1 MDTTPG
7 FGQTSPGFGQSNSG
21 FGQTNP
27 GFGGTNPGLGSQT
40 NRRLAAVMF
49 LDMVGYSAMMAN
61 DEERALACVAE
72 LEKLLRAEVPKFGG
86 RVVKFLGDGSMME
99 FPTALAAVRCS
110 QSVLQ
115 DVESNN
121 AWVPEKKRYSVR
133 IGLHLGELVDRQDD
147 IFSNAVN
154 VAARIQPLADPGGI
168 AMSSFIYS
176 QVENQ
181 LDLKGVYLPPQ
192 KLKNIPEKMRIFLV
206 EPVGG
211 DVTGRAIRRHKPLAV
226 KTIMSVAAV
235 IVGLFLAYYFFTHS
249 SSASADTT
257 TKTPAKA
264 PASKPKP

>member
-1 MDTTPG
+1 MDSTP
-7 FGQTSPGFGQSNSG
+7 G

-27 GFGGTNPGLGSQT
+27 GFGQTNPGFGNSNPASGQP

-49 LDMVGYSAMMAN
+49 LDMVGYSAMMAG

-86 RVVKFLGDGSMME
+86 RVVKFLGDGSMAE

-110 QSVLQ
+110 QSVIQ

-121 AWVPEKKRYSVR
+121 AWVPAEKRYSVR
-133 IGLHLGELVDRQDD
+133 IGLHLGELVDRADD

-181 LDLKGVYLPPQ
+181 LDLKGTYLPPQ

-206 EPVGG
+206 DPVGG
-211 DVTGRAIRRHKPLAV
+211 DAAGRAIRRHKPFATKVAIGSAV
-226 KTIMSVAAV
+226 LLVVV
-235 IVGLFLAYYFFTHS
+235 ILTYYFSTRS
-249 SSASADTT
+249 
-257 TKTPAKA
+257 
-264 PASKPKP
+264 

>member
-1 MDTTPG
+1 MDSTP
-7 FGQTSPGFGQSNSG
+7 G

-27 GFGGTNPGLGSQT
+27 GFGQTNPGFGNTNPASGQP

-49 LDMVGYSAMMAN
+49 LDMVGYSAMMAG

-86 RVVKFLGDGSMME
+86 RVVKFLGDGSMAE

-110 QSVLQ
+110 QSVIQ

-121 AWVPEKKRYSVR
+121 AWVPAEKRYSVR
-133 IGLHLGELVDRQDD
+133 IGLHLGELVDRADD

-181 LDLKGVYLPPQ
+181 LDLKGTYLPPQ

-206 EPVGG
+206 DPVGG
-211 DVTGRAIRRHKPLAV
+211 DAAGRAIRRHKPFATKVAIGSAV
-226 KTIMSVAAV
+226 LLVVV
-235 IVGLFLAYYFFTHS
+235 ILTYYFSTRS
-249 SSASADTT
+249 
-257 TKTPAKA
+257 
-264 PASKPKP
+264 

>member
-1 MDTTPG
+1 ME
-7 FGQTSPGFGQSNSG
+7 TSSGFGQSSSG
-21 FGQTNP
+21 FGQSSSSFGNTNP
-27 GFGGTNPGLGSQT
+27 GFGGTNPPQGQP

-176 QVENQ
+176 QIENQ

-211 DVTGRAIRRHKPLAV
+211 DVAGRAIRRHKPLAV
-226 KTIMSVAAV
+226 KTIVTAV
-235 IVGLFLAYYFFTHS
+235 VVLVGLIAAYYYFS
-249 SSASADTT
+249 
-257 TKTPAKA
+257 TKP
-264 PASKPKP
+264 

>member
-1 MDTTPG
+1 MDSTPS
-7 FGQTSPGFGQSNSG
+7 FGQTNPG

-27 GFGGTNPGLGSQT
+27 GFGNTSPATQP

-49 LDMVGYSAMMAN
+49 LDMVGYSAMMAG

-99 FPTALAAVRCS
+99 FPTALAAVRAS
-110 QSVLQ
+110 QSILQ

-121 AWVPEKKRYSVR
+121 AWVPAEKRYSVR
-133 IGLHLGELVDRQDD
+133 IGLHLGELVDRADD

-176 QVENQ
+176 QIENQ

-211 DVTGRAIRRHKPLAV
+211 DVTGRAIRRHKPFATKVAIAAAAV
-226 KTIMSVAAV
+226 VVAA
-235 IVGLFLAYYFFTHS
+235 ILAYYFLGRHS
-249 SSASADTT
+249 
-257 TKTPAKA
+257 
-264 PASKPKP
+264 

>member
-7 FGQTSPGFGQSNSG
+7 FGQSSSGFGQSSSG
-21 FGQTNP
+21 FGNTNP
-27 GFGGTNPGLGSQT
+27 GFGTNPPIGQP

-115 DVESNN
+115 EVESNN
-121 AWVPEKKRYSVR
+121 AWVPEAKRYSVR

-176 QVENQ
+176 QIENQ

-211 DVTGRAIRRHKPLAV
+211 DVAGRAIRRHKPFATKVAMAAGAVVVVALA
-226 KTIMSVAAV
+226 
-235 IVGLFLAYYFFTHS
+235 LAYYFS
-249 SSASADTT
+249 NRS
-257 TKTPAKA
+257 
-264 PASKPKP
+264 

>member
-7 FGQTSPGFGQSNSG
+7 FGQSSSGFGQSSSG
-21 FGQTNP
+21 FGNTNP
-27 GFGGTNPGLGSQT
+27 GFGTNPPIGQP

-121 AWVPEKKRYSVR
+121 AWVPEAKRYSVR

-176 QVENQ
+176 QIENQ

-211 DVTGRAIRRHKPLAV
+211 DVAGRAIRRHKPFATKVAMAAGAVVVVALA
-226 KTIMSVAAV
+226 
-235 IVGLFLAYYFFTHS
+235 LAYYFS
-249 SSASADTT
+249 NRS
-257 TKTPAKA
+257 
-264 PASKPKP
+264 

>member
-1 MDTTPG
+1 MDSTP
-7 FGQTSPGFGQSNSG
+7 G

-27 GFGGTNPGLGSQT
+27 GFGNTNPAAGQP

-49 LDMVGYSAMMAN
+49 LDMVGYSAMMAG
-61 DEERALACVAE
+61 DEERALACVGE

-86 RVVKFLGDGSMME
+86 RVVKFLGDGSMAE

-121 AWVPEKKRYSVR
+121 AWVPVEKRYSVR
-133 IGLHLGELVDRQDD
+133 IGLHLGELVDRSDD

-176 QVENQ
+176 QIENQ

-211 DVTGRAIRRHKPLAV
+211 DVAGRAIRRHKPFATKVAV
-226 KTIMSVAAV
+226 GAAMLLLVV
-235 IVGLFLAYYFFTHS
+235 ILAYYFGGQR
-249 SSASADTT
+249 
-257 TKTPAKA
+257 
-264 PASKPKP
+264 

>member
-1 MDTTPG
+1 MDSTP
-7 FGQTSPGFGQSNSG
+7 G

-27 GFGGTNPGLGSQT
+27 GFGQTNPGFGNSNPASGQP

-49 LDMVGYSAMMAN
+49 LDMVGYSAMMAG

-86 RVVKFLGDGSMME
+86 RVVKFLGDGSMAE

-110 QSVLQ
+110 QSVIQ

-121 AWVPEKKRYSVR
+121 AWVPVEKRYSVR
-133 IGLHLGELVDRQDD
+133 IGLHLGELVDRADD

-181 LDLKGVYLPPQ
+181 LDLKGTYLPPQ

-206 EPVGG
+206 DPVGG
-211 DVTGRAIRRHKPLAV
+211 DAAGRAIRRHKPFATKVAIGSAV
-226 KTIMSVAAV
+226 LLVVV
-235 IVGLFLAYYFFTHS
+235 ILTYYFSTRS
-249 SSASADTT
+249 
-257 TKTPAKA
+257 
-264 PASKPKP
+264 

>member
-1 MDTTPG
+1 MDSTP
-7 FGQTSPGFGQSNSG
+7 G

-27 GFGGTNPGLGSQT
+27 GFGSTSPDSGQP

-49 LDMVGYSAMMAN
+49 LDMVGYSAMMAG

-86 RVVKFLGDGSMME
+86 RVVKFLGDGSMAE
-99 FPTALAAVRCS
+99 FPTALSAVRCS
-110 QSVLQ
+110 QSVIQ

-121 AWVPEKKRYSVR
+121 AWVPAEKRYSVR
-133 IGLHLGELVDRQDD
+133 IGLHLGELVDRADD

-206 EPVGG
+206 DPVGG
-211 DVTGRAIRRHKPLAV
+211 DAAGRAIRRHKPFATKVAIGSAV
-226 KTIMSVAAV
+226 LVVVV
-235 IVGLFLAYYFFTHS
+235 ILTYYFSTRS
-249 SSASADTT
+249 
-257 TKTPAKA
+257 
-264 PASKPKP
+264 

>member
-1 MDTTPG
+1 
-7 FGQTSPGFGQSNSG
+7 
-21 FGQTNP
+21 
-27 GFGGTNPGLGSQT
+27 
-40 NRRLAAVMF
+40 
-49 LDMVGYSAMMAN
+49 MMAN

-121 AWVPEKKRYSVR
+121 AWVPAEKRYSVR
-133 IGLHLGELVDRQDD
+133 IGLHLGELVDRADD

-181 LDLKGVYLPPQ
+181 LDLKGTYLPPQ

-206 EPVGG
+206 DPIGG
-211 DVTGRAIRRHKPLAV
+211 DAAGRAIRRHKPFAMKMALA
-226 KTIMSVAAV
+226 AGAV
-235 IVGLFLAYYFFTHS
+235 VIGLFLAYYFMNR
-249 SSASADTT
+249 APEQPAPVPA
-257 TKTPAKA
+257 TKAR
-264 PASKPKP
+264 

>member
-1 MDTTPG
+1 MDSTP
-7 FGQTSPGFGQSNSG
+7 G

-27 GFGGTNPGLGSQT
+27 GFGQTNPGFGTTNPASGQP

-49 LDMVGYSAMMAN
+49 LDMVGYSAMMAG

-86 RVVKFLGDGSMME
+86 RVVKFLGDGSMAE

-110 QSVLQ
+110 QSVIQ

-121 AWVPEKKRYSVR
+121 AWVPAEKRYSVR
-133 IGLHLGELVDRQDD
+133 IGLHLGELVDRADD

-181 LDLKGVYLPPQ
+181 LDLKGTYLPPQ

-206 EPVGG
+206 DPVGG
-211 DVTGRAIRRHKPLAV
+211 DAAGRAIRRHKPFATKVAV
-226 KTIMSVAAV
+226 GAAV
-235 IVGLFLAYYFFTHS
+235 LLLVVALTYYFSTRS
-249 SSASADTT
+249 
-257 TKTPAKA
+257 
-264 PASKPKP
+264 

>member
-1 MDTTPG
+1 MDSTP
-7 FGQTSPGFGQSNSG
+7 G

-27 GFGGTNPGLGSQT
+27 GFGQTNPGFGSTNPASGQP

-49 LDMVGYSAMMAN
+49 LDMVGYSAMMAG

-115 DVESNN
+115 DVESFN
-121 AWVPEKKRYSVR
+121 AWVPAEKRYGVR
-133 IGLHLGELVDRQDD
+133 IGLHLGELVDRADD

-181 LDLKGVYLPPQ
+181 LDLKGTYLPPQ

-206 EPVGG
+206 DPVGG
-211 DVTGRAIRRHKPLAV
+211 DAAGRAIRRHKPFATKVAIGSAV
-226 KTIMSVAAV
+226 LLVVV
-235 IVGLFLAYYFFTHS
+235 ILTYYFSTRS
-249 SSASADTT
+249 
-257 TKTPAKA
+257 
-264 PASKPKP
+264 

>member
-1 MDTTPG
+1 MDT
-7 FGQTSPGFGQSNSG
+7 SPG

-27 GFGGTNPGLGSQT
+27 GFGQTNPGFGQSNPGLGQP

-49 LDMVGYSAMMAN
+49 LDMVGYSAMMAK
-61 DEERALACVAE
+61 DEERALACVGE

-86 RVVKFLGDGSMME
+86 RLVKFLGDGSMAE
-99 FPTALAAVRCS
+99 FPTALSAVRCS

-121 AWVPEKKRYSVR
+121 AWVPAEKRYSVR
-133 IGLHLGELVDRQDD
+133 IGLHLGELVDRADD

-176 QVENQ
+176 QIENQ
-181 LDLKGVYLPPQ
+181 LDLKGTYLPPQ

-206 EPVGG
+206 EPIGG
-211 DVTGRAIRRHKPLAV
+211 EPTRRAINRHKTLATKV
-226 KTIMSVAAV
+226 V
-235 IVGLFLAYYFFTHS
+235 IGAGVGLVVIWLAYHFLVNRS
-249 SSASADTT
+249 
-257 TKTPAKA
+257 
-264 PASKPKP
+264 